1 MVWYL
6 RQVMFVKDFSYIP
19 SVVEIIL
26 LGEYINSVDI
36 YRYLWSCENL
46 LMDTNER
53 VVYASIIHFKHIL

>member
-1 MVWYL
+1 MVFFVFMVWYL

-36 YRYLWSCENL
+36 YRYL
-46 LMDTNER
+46 
-53 VVYASIIHFKHIL
+53 